1 MDPFSQGSPGKPNA
15 IASIQIFPLARDL
28 VRRRYLCDPPKSHCL
43 LLTAVFFLLC
53 GCNGGSSGGIQ
64 VQPQWTFA
72 VLCDTR
78 GDNNAANLYKSGVN
92 EVVVDSMTRDLVKEG
107 AELVIFPGDLVNG

>member
-1 MDPFSQGSPGKPNA
+1 MDPFSQGSQGSLTRLQVSRSFRWPVILCAGGIYA
-15 IASIQIFPLARDL
+15 IHQIALSSSDRSI
-28 VRRRYLCDPPKSHCL
+28 
-43 LLTAVFFLLC
+43 FLLC

-92 EVVVDSMTRDLVKEG
+92 EVVVDSMTRDLVKE
-107 AELVIFPGDLVNG
+107 ALNWSSFREIL